1 MAQTVQPNIDHPATI
16 DAGAGAKAPSAGPKD
31 FMHMAWLAG
40 AARGRRSD
48 DHSYLL
54 LARFALLNF
63 GAFALLGAA
72 WVHGLVEIV
81 IAADRTNIV
90 FGIFGV
96 FLFGL
101 GLCGWKIMRA
111 SEEMNRIKAFDP
123 LVRSKAADYAAQI
136 RGLAG
141 DGRNLMASS
150 LRLKLLSRIQV
161 VRQFANSLVV
171 LGLIGTVIGFI
182 IALSGVDPESASD
195 VKSIAPMVSSL
206 IEGLSTALYTT
217 LIGSV
222 LNVWLMINYR
232 LLAGGT
238 VKLITALID
247 FGEDN
252 ARA

>member
-1 MAQTVQPNIDHPATI
+1 ML
-16 DAGAGAKAPSAGPKD
+16 SASLRMK
-31 FMHMAWLAG
+31 L
-40 AARGRRSD
+40 SQ
-48 DHSYLL
+48 
-54 LARFALLNF
+54 
-63 GAFALLGAA
+63 
-72 WVHGLVEIV
+72 
-81 IAADRTNIV
+81 
-90 FGIFGV
+90 
-96 FLFGL
+96 
-101 GLCGWKIMRA
+101 
-111 SEEMNRIKAFDP
+111 RIS
-123 LVRSKAADYAAQI
+123 LVRHI
-136 RGLAG
+136 AG
-141 DGRNLMASS
+141 
-150 LRLKLLSRIQV
+150 
-161 VRQFANSLVV
+161 SLVL